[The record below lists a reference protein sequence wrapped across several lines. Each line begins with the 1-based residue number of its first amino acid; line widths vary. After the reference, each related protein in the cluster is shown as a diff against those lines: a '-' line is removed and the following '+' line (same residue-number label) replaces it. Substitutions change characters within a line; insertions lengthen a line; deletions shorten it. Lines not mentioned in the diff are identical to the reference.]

1 MFNLIERSKLYSLV
15 IVCMLVFA
23 CGAPANAFF
32 FNKAKP
38 GEPTKEELA
47 VAAKVPYK
55 IESLHH
61 SLIDEESATATVIV
75 PLGLSK
81 EQITAICK
89 SAIVDIEKRCKRE
102 MKEVTLDVF
111 HENTVDMSEGSFS
124 CARYILDRRGKRS
137 EPETFAFYDYYFIEP
152 EKYEIKGLTQE
163 KAVQLWHDI
172 IRAERKFGV
181 GTQELQETKTKLYK
195 AYGVG
200 PNDANKLSTWAVV
213 DMFGNPEENSSTPK
227 KETTPT
233 PEKKIHGI
241 SASPDALKD
250 KINAF
255 FSSMYRSDLITSIE
269 LTAGDENRV
278 NDVYNVKL
286 GHGISETILQMVT
299 PKDKD
304 TVISIMAISVPK
316 SEEESTN
323 FMLVAGCIIGTLSPE
338 LSKEDRAALI
348 SELMSNPN
356 GGLNKEKAVVR
367 GEISY
372 WFGASELTGVLFS
385 AENKNDNLQ

>member
-1 MFNLIERSKLYSLV
+1 MFNLIKRSKLYSLV

-111 HENTVDMSEGSFS
+111 HENTVDMSKGSFS
-124 CARYILDRRGKRS
+124 CARDIPERRGKRS

-181 GTQELQETKTKLYK
+181 GTPKFEEAEAKLYK
-195 AYGVG
+195 AYGVDQ
-200 PNDANKLSTWAVV
+200 NDGDKLSTWAVV
-213 DMFGNPEENSSTPK
+213 DKFGSPTETSS
-227 KETTPT
+227 
-233 PEKKIHGI
+233 G
-241 SASPDALKD
+241 S
-250 KINAF
+250 
-255 FSSMYRSDLITSIE
+255 
-269 LTAGDENRV
+269 
-278 NDVYNVKL
+278 
-286 GHGISETILQMVT
+286 
-299 PKDKD
+299 
-304 TVISIMAISVPK
+304 
-316 SEEESTN
+316 
-323 FMLVAGCIIGTLSPE
+323 
-338 LSKEDRAALI
+338 
-348 SELMSNPN
+348 
-356 GGLNKEKAVVR
+356 
-367 GEISY
+367 
-372 WFGASELTGVLFS
+372 
-385 AENKNDNLQ
+385 

>member
-1 MFNLIERSKLYSLV
+1 MFNLIKRNKLYSLV

-81 EQITAICK
+81 EQITAVCK
-89 SAIVDIEKRCKRE
+89 SAVVDIEKRCEQE

-181 GTQELQETKTKLYK
+181 GTQELHEAKIKLYK
-195 AYGVG
+195 AYGVD
-200 PNDANKLSTWAVV
+200 PNDENKLSTWAVV
-213 DMFGNPEENSSTPK
+213 DKFGNPTGTNSSA
-227 KETTPT
+227 ET
-233 PEKKIHGI
+233 KIHGI
-241 SASPDALKD
+241 STSPNTLKD

-255 FSSMYRSDLITSIE
+255 FSSISQSNLITDVE
-269 LTAGDENRV
+269 LAPGDENRV
-278 NDVYNVKL
+278 NDIYNAKL
-286 GHGISETILQMVT
+286 GHGISETLLQMTT
-299 PKDKD
+299 PKGKN
-304 TVISIMAISVPK
+304 TVIRLMAISRPTSDK
-316 SEEESTN
+316 ESTN
-323 FMLVAGCIIGTLSPE
+323 FILITGSIIGTLSPN
-338 LSKEDRAALI
+338 LSKEERAALI
-348 SELMSNPN
+348 SELMNNPN
-356 GGLNKEKAVVR
+356 GGLNKEKTVVR
-367 GEISY
+367 GDISY
-372 WFGASELTGVLFS
+372 WFTASELTGILFY
-385 AENKNDNLQ
+385 AENKNDNL